1 MFYYFN
7 AQDHIAGLAVAARI
21 AFTDAVDHIH
31 PTDHAAKDAMLS
43 VEMRCRAKGNEELRA
58 IGVAPGVGH
67 AENASLIMFEGEC
80 AWLIGELVARATGSR
95 AGGITA
101 LGHEALDHAVKRH
114 PIIEV
119 VARQKDEIIDGHRR
133 LFGEKF
139 HLEVAFIGMEHSDIS
154 LVGIDLHCWRLLVSL
169 CHRGS
174 SPLS

>member
-67 AENASLIMFEGEC
+67 AENASLIMLEGEC

-119 VARQKDEIIDGHRR
+119 VARQDRR
-133 LFGEKF
+133 TIGLFVMTPRK
-139 HLEVAFIGMEHSDIS
+139 LAILIARSPYKTCCNPIPCRNSDT
-154 LVGIDLHCWRLLVSL
+154 RYT
-169 CHRGS
+169 RYAGS
-174 SPLS
+174 HASTF